1 MVHPLDTLL
10 QKNNINL
17 NIETRIKTK
26 NKIFHKIFL
35 KKRIPIDVFGLRI
48 IYNNS
53 KDIFCNQIVIS
64 TRYIK
69 DVFLPIFRYE
79 CKTGCDIQL
88 KKFKKEIK
96 KFIKNENLFKK
107 NDLIKIENLF
117 ERNKNLKKVYFF
129 KKSLL
134 SLWSLKFQTYECFM
148 VELNKWCEQAE
159 TSGLKALEAFALD
172 LKKIKI
178 VH

>member
-1 MVHPLDTLL
+1 MSFTTEEITDLS
-10 QKNNINL
+10 N
-17 NIETRIKTK
+17 K
-26 NKIFHKIFL
+26 NKKVSVHEEIFS
-35 KKRIPIDVFGLRI
+35 D
-48 IYNNS
+48 
-53 KDIFCNQIVIS
+53 
-64 TRYIK
+64 
-69 DVFLPIFRYE
+69 LPE
-79 CKTGCDIQL
+79 NWQ
-88 KKFKKEIK
+88 
-96 KFIKNENLFKK
+96 NENLFKK

-129 KKSLL
+129 KKSLI

>member
-1 MVHPLDTLL
+1 MPKLIFS
-10 QKNNINL
+10 KNF
-17 NIETRIKTK
+17 E
-26 NKIFHKIFL
+26 
-35 KKRIPIDVFGLRI
+35 
-48 IYNNS
+48 NNS

-129 KKSLL
+129 KKSLI